1 LLKGSFFRKI
11 HALRCGRKV
20 SDGGNRCPPA
30 AASCPYAV
38 TGGFSSFAPFDRM
51 PRAKQA
57 IGKCLGFL
65 CQGRRL
71 DGFLLSE
78 GQPIIGR
85 CSPPGPPA
93 FPGLQVSLF
102 RADGLHPRT
111 CSHPFSGAEFFRRL
125 SVPGLCVFGR
135 FFARMR
141 PMFLP
146 PAAGSWPVFPAAVRK
161 PFSCPSASFVL
172 RFIFPKEGPPGVDFA
187 ALFVPRDPDDPAG
200 CARSRADPQSLH
212 PIRMVL
218 FSLFF

>member
-1 LLKGSFFRKI
+1 ML
-11 HALRCGRKV
+11 
-20 SDGGNRCPPA
+20 
-30 AASCPYAV
+30 
-38 TGGFSSFAPFDRM
+38 
-51 PRAKQA
+51 RAKQA
-57 IGKCLGFL
+57 IGKWLRFL

-71 DGFLLSE
+71 DGFLLPD

-93 FPGLQVSLF
+93 FPGLRVSHF

-111 CSHPFSGAEFFRRL
+111 CSRPFSGADFFRRL

-141 PMFLP
+141 PIFLP

-172 RFIFPKEGPPGVDFA
+172 RFIFPKEGSAGGRFCRS
-187 ALFVPRDPDDPAG
+187 FRSPRSGMDDPAG
-200 CARSRADPQSLH
+200 CAKSRADPQSLH
-212 PIRMVL
+212 PSIRSGMVL

>member
-1 LLKGSFFRKI
+1 
-11 HALRCGRKV
+11 
-20 SDGGNRCPPA
+20 
-30 AASCPYAV
+30 
-38 TGGFSSFAPFDRM
+38 M

-71 DGFLLSE
+71 DGFLLLD

-93 FPGLQVSLF
+93 FPGLRVSHF

-111 CSHPFSGAEFFRRL
+111 CRRPFSGADFFRRL

-141 PMFLP
+141 PVFPSAGRRIVARFPRCGPKAFFLP
-146 PAAGSWPVFPAAVRK
+146 VGKFCPPFHFPQGR
-161 PFSCPSASFVL
+161 SARGRFCRSF
-172 RFIFPKEGPPGVDFA
+172 RS
-187 ALFVPRDPDDPAG
+187 PRSGMDDPAG
-200 CARSRADPQSLH
+200 CAKSRADPQSLH
-212 PIRMVL
+212 PSIRSGMVL